1 MQKRNRFTLFV
12 AALTI
17 AALACNLQ
25 YVAPATQDPGA
36 NLTAAAQTIAAVVNQ
51 TLVPLTAQQQQQ
63 SPPPV
68 NPPAESATPSL
79 TPSPT
84 LTLSPTIS
92 FTNTNAAVTLS
103 VTVDTNCRVGPGK
116 VYDYLGGLYIGQLAE
131 VYGRNSSN
139 NYWYIRLPENPNL
152 FCWVTGEYATVNGN
166 FASLPVFTPPPT
178 PTPKPDFEIKYA
190 GMDSCVGWW
199 LEFKLTNIGPFAF
212 MSYAIVVK
220 DTTTNT
226 TLNGAGDGFTDLDG
240 CGSSSIILSLD
251 PGKSTILSGPA
262 FVYNP
267 NNHNIKATIKL
278 CTKPGLGGECITH
291 NIEFKP

>member
-1 MQKRNRFTLFV
+1 MQRPNRFILFV
-12 AALTI
+12 AVLTI
-17 AALACNLQ
+17 AALACN
-25 YVAPATQDPGA
+25 VPISAAPTVDPGA

-51 TLVPLTAQQQQQ
+51 TLAPPTQGGQQ
-63 SPPPV
+63 P
-68 NPPAESATPSL
+68 PPAETATPSA
-79 TPSPT
+79 TASPT
-84 LTLSPTIS
+84 ITLSPTIA
-92 FTNTNAAVTLS
+92 FTNTNAAITLS

-116 VYDYLGGLYIGQLAE
+116 VYDYIGGLYIGQTAE
-131 VYGRNSSN
+131 VYGRNSAN

-152 FCWVTGEYATVNGN
+152 FCWVTGQYATVTGN
-166 FASLPVFTPPPT
+166 FAALPVFTPPPT

-212 MSYAIVVK
+212 QSYSIVVK
-220 DTTTNT
+220 DTTANT
-226 TLNGAGDGFTDLDG
+226 TVNGAGDGFTDLDG
-240 CGSSSIILSLD
+240 CVSSSIILSLE

-262 FVYNP
+262 FVFNP